1 MRISDWS
8 SDVCSS
14 DLVAS
19 RIFADEAGEIG
30 PVRWNALHGHRRLRP
45 WRQWRASKSAAL
57 AERERAATREG
68 RMERSRALAARQI
81 GFKADDTALLV
92 VVHIHDNPTKISAA
106 NWKGKKYY
114 HDAVIPLAHD
124 GEGIFQPGGL
134 SFTAI

>member
-14 DLVAS
+14 DLLQCRSQGTLIEQVVIVLGVAS

-30 PVRWNALHGHRRLRP
+30 PFRWTDLHGHRRLRQ

-68 RMERSRALAARQI
+68 RLERTRA
-81 GFKADDTALLV
+81 
-92 VVHIHDNPTKISAA
+92 SAA
-106 NWKGKKYY
+106 GQIVFSEDDPPVLVRSTLNQKPNKTK
-114 HDAVIPLAHD
+114 
-124 GEGIFQPGGL
+124 
-134 SFTAI
+134 

>member
-14 DLVAS
+14 DLLQCRSQGTLIEQVDIVLGVAS

-30 PVRWNALHGHRRLRP
+30 PFRWNALHGHRRLRP

-68 RMERSRALAARQI
+68 RMERSRALEI
-81 GFKADDTALLV
+81 GRASCRERV
-92 VVHIHDNPTKISAA
+92 WQYV
-106 NWKGKKYY
+106 
-114 HDAVIPLAHD
+114 
-124 GEGIFQPGGL
+124 
-134 SFTAI
+134 